1 MNWRELN
8 KYLMQLSEEEL
19 LKMLN
24 EERSGA
30 RRLSAL
36 TRIHQRYNALR
47 NVRERN
53 ELLAEAKAP

>member
-24 EERSGA
+24 EERVGA

>member
-24 EERSGA
+24 EERAGA

-53 ELLAEAKAP
+53 ELIAEAKTL

>member
-8 KYLMQLSEEEL
+8 KYLMQLTEEEL

-24 EERSGA
+24 EERAGA

-36 TRIHQRYNALR
+36 ARIHQRYNALR

-53 ELLAEAKAP
+53 ELIAEAKAP